1 MAFFRVIIFMFY
13 WLVSLPFYILN
24 ALQRHLSKPWRL
36 LFKQN
41 SGNDAR
47 NKRYRIS
54 FEYAKIP
61 LYIVLTPLRFVNAVY
76 YNLIV
81 HSLVE
86 YYNYLCEVIVPS
98 SDKEGAGNL
107 TQWLLWFPIR
117 VVKYPL
123 YHGILTLIESV
134 VWTIVDTFVPAL
146 TLYHG
151 TNKSASFQITG
162 NPISDDELKDNTGV
176 WMVGKG
182 NFAGS
187 GIYFVPERGVLNNN
201 FFGSVIVARVSLGR
215 VLDMGLAPESIYKLC
230 GPFNNTKDITAW
242 GLNNGYVAGEW
253 CHEGGYWE
261 YCLYDFQNRYNHSW
275 RIRPLYVLDNEN
287 KTIMRI
293 PKGMFHWL
301 FRSLVMNDI
310 MKCLKK

>member
-1 MAFFRVIIFMFY
+1 MTFFGVIAFMLY
-13 WLVSLPFYILN
+13 WLISLPFYILN
-24 ALQRHLSKPWRL
+24 ALQRHLSKPWR
-36 LFKQN
+36 FFFRQN
-41 SGNDAR
+41 SGNDSR
-47 NKRYRIS
+47 NKLYRTL

-76 YNLIV
+76 YNIIV

-98 SDKEGAGNL
+98 SDKDGAGNL
-107 TQWLLWFPIR
+107 SQWLLWLPIR
-117 VVKYPL
+117 IVKYPL

-134 VWTIVDTFVPAL
+134 VWTVVDTFIPAL

-151 TNKSASFQITG
+151 TSKLASSQIMG
-162 NPISDDELKDNTGV
+162 NSILDDKLKENAGV

-187 GIYFVPERGVLNNN
+187 GIYFVPDRAVANNYSN
-201 FFGSVIVARVSLGR
+201 GSVIVARVSLGR
-215 VLDMGLAPESIYKLC
+215 VLDLGLAPESIFKLC
-230 GPFNNTKDITAW
+230 GPFNDTKDITAW
-242 GLNNGYVAGEW
+242 GLNNGYVAGEY
-253 CHEGGYWE
+253 CHEGEYWE

-275 RIRPLYVLDNEN
+275 RIRPLYVFDIEN

-293 PKGMFHWL
+293 PKGMTHWL
-301 FRSLVMNDI
+301 FRSVVIQDI
-310 MKCLKK
+310 MECFKN